1 MEGGDDHGVQLVAA
15 ADGGS
20 GGPGTPQPTAPAD
33 AQAPPTPLP
42 ALHMNDV
49 PLKDLAGRLIR
60 AADFKFQELLKTYVS
75 PDGHF
80 TEASIEGLP
89 SAAGPD
95 RQRQLLQY
103 ALSQRDDFEKL
114 LVLTRFGRKAKD
126 WQQVMNVHGL
136 IDRRTECMARAGHDL
151 RAMISQLR
159 ARVETSAPDVLGA
172 LDILTNKT
180 YTQLPRILKDNLPK
194 KPPARSDTKAIL
206 HELDKLIRRRIELE
220 IIPDAMRANMVIEKG
235 CVTFRV
241 ENRFQLALT
250 LVGHDFSLPW
260 RIVELE
266 FFVQSAD
273 SYKGLFSGLLGHQK
287 YAILQQTQLLIEQV
301 QKRDPRGPGFT
312 EPGEA
317 AAEQSAPASPTA
329 NANVKKD
336 LQPPSHG
343 DTKRHTMSDGAAN
356 EIEGAT
362 PRSKPKKRKTVDI
375 AQAEAME
382 GKKPINRKTPKS
394 STVKEKGKKK
404 GVKKEKQTVA
414 TGESASPAD
423 VPVAAAPGVPD
434 TQTPE
439 PPPPPK
445 PAPPKLHN
453 PYPILYAYEYLNKLL
468 LRVQLEIL
476 TAQAH
481 SLARDRWHKLLKV
494 EELRDL
500 DTVRL
505 TYWSHP
511 IPRPDPRTVPAG
523 FKVPHRYYVMEL
535 AIKTDPPARNRA
547 FGRWAD
553 RRSKGRGYLKHLNK
567 DLVAANL
574 FGDAVRPRTRFDIR
588 CYSVVPDL
596 AGRQTIEPLVNPE
609 TRAPIVLALN
619 PSRLD
624 LGALLTNVTD
634 LQARFLLHRVRNL
647 LVGSEESRGLS
658 AVRLISRVTCSQEQA
673 KCVQRDED
681 SAHQATFR
689 WDREIRENQKPASP
703 PLLPEAVPPKHNAPG
718 SSSQSFRTRDVQLHE
733 WAPSGDPTEAMQCE
747 LAVIL
752 HKDVMASAKVDTW
765 TGRVLLTPPGG
776 ATRGSGSLTPLESV
790 LEQRLNDHPE
800 DAAEIFLYMRY
811 SSFMEQISTWCAQ
824 LGLKASIASPLQ
836 DGEESRATGFPIQNK
851 IFVRVAGFKEA
862 WILIAV
868 AGSEDWDA
876 AAGGGVLAGA
886 PSLATT
892 SAAHAGTAEFRIWLV
907 ETTFESQSVRRY
919 GRARREMNRTIVRA
933 TPIRARDVFALDV
946 AGRYRDAR
954 KVDDL
959 TRWKPPEPVAGW
971 DHLDPCTLAAIER
984 MCRLQ
989 HALNRVAAGLDALHV
1004 QYCYLSPDGSSAL
1017 YAEEIDAA
1025 DRARLAG
1032 KERRICVPEED
1043 LAVAMGKGALVKG
1056 TEDDGDDSK
1065 RATQLPFG
1073 NLYLSVERHQNPGH
1087 DTGDGSFASADLGVG
1102 RPTQVRGIKIHGICP
1117 VKLGIAHG
1125 LLVQRDVATDRWIYK
1140 SSMEAITFNFDGV
1153 GLLDRC
1159 SSIIINELI
1168 AIGAIA
1174 ELAQQVASHR
1184 TRLANIGVTVDP
1196 FDLQSLS
1203 LTYNN
1208 TLRVR
1213 VWAVA
1218 TGRAADG
1225 VAKNGPLHTYCAEM
1239 AYVTPLENTDQVA
1252 SEATVRHQ
1260 IPSEMVTSIQNFW
1273 LQTLNEIRDLPRA
1286 FLILW
1291 HLAPLLR
1298 LVHDLTRKRNASVH
1312 TVAPGGE
1319 STFVTV
1325 KFHTLTHVQLIYGA
1339 QHGVELAMLPTGH
1352 FAFYDST
1359 LLPGRQ
1365 RVGGGAAG
1373 GGLSVN
1379 QLTRPQPPDPAIGLG
1394 PIPLFNGLIKGIGR
1408 AAMGPEFPVG
1418 TSAMPVSFGV
1428 SFHPAMLD
1436 FVVNKMD
1443 THLNNVSLLLWIE
1456 NEAAKRLPIPRN
1468 SHKNTHV
1475 DLPNMC
1481 ATINTDARSVILK
1494 VSATN
1499 SWEVGLSPRAQE
1511 NAVTEDL
1518 LNILA
1523 DLVAEKINNLPFG
1536 TDLRPF
1542 LLFFLDFLSM
1552 PTKVVTNLLC
1562 IARDERRFAN
1572 VPEEGV
1578 VAEWCFAIP
1587 PGAPAYIGPPNA
1599 PGTEFDPTLNR
1610 ISIIFRI
1617 TNLQTSRS
1625 LLVPLRYNYQTDVI
1639 GRWQGNNADDFT
1651 GVQEMNPFMLE
1662 TMQRAYLSDT
1672 FTGLM
1677 AKVMMNYTD
1686 EILRISKLAT
1696 LIRIAVKRCKTAPAG
1711 LDWVLG

>member
-1 MEGGDDHGVQLVAA
+1 MEGGDDHEVRLVAA
-15 ADGGS
+15 ADGAS
-20 GGPGTPQPTAPAD
+20 GGPAAPEPIARP
-33 AQAPPTPLP
+33 APQAPPTPLP
-42 ALHMNDV
+42 VLHMNDV

-60 AADFKFQELLKTYVS
+60 AADFKFQELLKT
-75 PDGHF
+75 
-80 TEASIEGLP
+80 LP

-103 ALSQRDDFEKL
+103 AQSQREDFEKL
-114 LVLTRFGRKAKD
+114 LVLTRFGRKARD

-136 IDRRTECMARAGHDL
+136 IDRQTECMARAGHDL
-151 RAMISQLR
+151 RAMIAQLR
-159 ARVETSAPDVLGA
+159 ARVETSAPDVPGA
-172 LDILTNKT
+172 LDILSNKT
-180 YTQLPRILKDNLPK
+180 YTQLPRILKDALPA
-194 KPPARSDTKAIL
+194 KPPARSETKAIL

-241 ENRFQLALT
+241 ENRFHLALT

-287 YAILQQTQLLIEQV
+287 FAILQQAQVLIEQV
-301 QKRDPRGPGFT
+301 QKRDPRGPGFPERAT
-312 EPGEA
+312 A
-317 AAEQSAPASPTA
+317 HAEQSAPASPVVISHS
-329 NANVKKD
+329 NKD
-336 LQPPSHG
+336 LPAPSHG
-343 DTKRHTMSDGAAN
+343 DAKRQTLSDGAAT
-356 EIEGAT
+356 ETGAGPT
-362 PRSKPKKRKTVDI
+362 RTKPKKRKTGVPPPSDGLD
-375 AQAEAME
+375 
-382 GKKPINRKTPKS
+382 GKKAINGKVPKS
-394 STVKEKGKKK
+394 VTAKEKGKKK
-404 GVKKEKQTVA
+404 GPKKEKESVA
-414 TGESASPAD
+414 TNGFAPQ
-423 VPVAAAPGVPD
+423 VYIPVAAAPDTPKTPAPD
-434 TQTPE
+434 
-439 PPPPPK
+439 PPPPLK
-445 PAPPKLHN
+445 PEPTKLHN
-453 PYPILYAYEYLNKLL
+453 PYPILYVYEYLHKLL
-468 LRVQLEIL
+468 LRVQLQIL

-494 EELRDL
+494 EELRESEA
-500 DTVRL
+500 VRL

-523 FKVPHRYYVMEL
+523 FQVPNRYCVMEL
-535 AIKTDPPARNRA
+535 AIKTDPPAKNRA
-547 FGRWAD
+547 YDRWED
-553 RRSKGRGYLKHLNK
+553 RRSKGRGYLTHLSK

-574 FGDAVRPRTRFDIR
+574 FGDTVRPRTRFDIR

-596 AGRQTIEPLVNPE
+596 AGGRTIEPLVNPE
-609 TRAPIVLALN
+609 TRAPIPLALN

-634 LQARFLLHRVRNL
+634 LQARFVLHRVRNL
-647 LVGSEESRGLS
+647 LVGAEPNRGLS
-658 AVRLISRVTCSQEQA
+658 AVQLLSRVTGA
-673 KCVQRDED
+673 FED
-681 SAHQATFR
+681 ARNVEGDVDPPRQATFR
-689 WDREIRENQKPASP
+689 WNREIRETEKPASP
-703 PLLPEAVPPKHNAPG
+703 PSLSEAKPSGDVATG
-718 SSSQSFRTRDVQLHE
+718 SSSQSFRARDVQLHE
-733 WAPSGDPTEAMQCE
+733 WAPSGDSTEAMQCE
-747 LAVIL
+747 LGVTL
-752 HKDVMASAKVDTW
+752 HKDVLASAKVDTW

-776 ATRGSGSLTPLESV
+776 AVRGSEFTQTPLQSV
-790 LEQRLNDHPE
+790 LEQRLNDRPG
-800 DAAEIFLYMRY
+800 DAAEIFLYLRY
-811 SSFMEQISTWCAQ
+811 SSFMERISTWCEQ
-824 LGLKASIASPLQ
+824 LGLKASIVSPLKN
-836 DGEESRATGFPIQNK
+836 GEEIRATGFPIQHK
-851 IFVRVAGFKEA
+851 VFVRVAGFKEA

-876 AAGGGVLAGA
+876 AAGGGGRAGA

-892 SAAHAGTAEFRIWLV
+892 SAAHAGAAEFRIWLV
-907 ETTFESQSVRRY
+907 ETTFEGQSVRRF
-919 GRARREMNRTIVRA
+919 GRARREMNREIIRA
-933 TPIRARDVFALDV
+933 TPIRVRDVFALDA

-954 KVDDL
+954 KVDDMMPW
-959 TRWKPPEPVAGW
+959 RPPEPATGW
-971 DHLDPCTLAAIER
+971 DHLDATTLAAIER

-989 HALNRVAAGLDALHV
+989 HAHNRVAAGLEALRI
-1004 QYCYLSPDGSSAL
+1004 QYCYLSQNGDTAV
-1017 YAEEIDAA
+1017 YADEAAPA

-1032 KERRICVPEED
+1032 TKPRICVPEED
-1043 LAVAMGKGALVKG
+1043 LAVAMGKLALVNKQ
-1056 TEDDGDDSK
+1056 DDRDGSVCT
-1065 RATQLPFG
+1065 AQLPFG
-1073 NLYLSVERHQNPGH
+1073 NLYVSVERHQLPGH

-1102 RPTQVRGIKIHGICP
+1102 RPTEVQGIRVQGVCP
-1117 VKLGIAHG
+1117 AKLGIAHG
-1125 LLVQRDVATDRWIYK
+1125 LLVQHDVATDRWIYRTD
-1140 SSMEAITFNFDGV
+1140 MEAVTFTFDGGEV
-1153 GLLDRC
+1153 LDRC
-1159 SSIIINELI
+1159 SNIMIDELV

-1184 TRLANIGVTVDP
+1184 TRLAKIGVTVDP

-1203 LTYNN
+1203 LTYNH
-1208 TLRVR
+1208 TLRLR

-1218 TGRAADG
+1218 TGQVADG
-1225 VAKNGPLHTYCAEM
+1225 VVKNGPQHSFCAEM
-1239 AYVTPLENTDQVA
+1239 TCIEPPA
-1252 SEATVRHQ
+1252 SVSQPANGKPHRRQ
-1260 IPSEMVTSIQNFW
+1260 IPSEMVARIQSFW
-1273 LQTLNEIRDLPRA
+1273 VQTLNETRDLPRA
-1286 FLILW
+1286 FLVLW
-1291 HLAPLLR
+1291 HLAPLLH
-1298 LVHDLTRKRNASVH
+1298 LVHALERKRNTAV
-1312 TVAPGGE
+1312 VGGE
-1319 STFVTV
+1319 NIFVTV
-1325 KFHTLTHVQLIYGA
+1325 KFHSLTHVQLVYGA

-1365 RVGGGAAG
+1365 RIGGGVAG
-1373 GGLSVN
+1373 GGLPGN
-1379 QLTRPQPPDPAIGLG
+1379 LHARPQPPDSAAGLG

-1436 FVVNKMD
+1436 YVVTKMD

-1456 NEAAKRLPIPRN
+1456 SEAGKRLPIPQN

-1475 DLPNMC
+1475 DLPNMR
-1481 ATINTDARSVILK
+1481 ATINTDARSVMLK

-1499 SWEVGLSPRAQE
+1499 SWEVGLAPRAPE
-1511 NAVTEDL
+1511 NAVTDEL

-1523 DLVAEKINNLPFG
+1523 DLVAEKINNLPSG

-1542 LLFFLDFLSM
+1542 LLFFLDFLTM

-1578 VAEWCFAIP
+1578 VAEWCFAVP

-1610 ISIIFRI
+1610 ISIIFRV

>member
-1 MEGGDDHGVQLVAA
+1 MEGGDDHEAQLVAA
-15 ADGGS
+15 ADSAGS
-20 GGPGTPQPTAPAD
+20 VPAAPEPIAR
-33 AQAPPTPLP
+33 AAPQAPPTPLP
-42 ALHMNDV
+42 VLLVNDV

-60 AADFKFQELLKTYVS
+60 AADFKFQELLKT
-75 PDGHF
+75 
-80 TEASIEGLP
+80 LP

-103 ALSQRDDFEKL
+103 AQSQREDFEKL

-151 RAMISQLR
+151 RTMVAQLR
-159 ARVETSAPDVLGA
+159 ARIETSAPDVLGA
-172 LDILTNKT
+172 LDILSNKT
-180 YTQLPRILKDNLPK
+180 YTQLPRILKDALPA
-194 KPPARSDTKAIL
+194 KPPARSETKAIL

-220 IIPDAMRANMVIEKG
+220 IIPDAMRANMVIG
-235 CVTFRV
+235 TVSARDRYV
-241 ENRFQLALT
+241 VNRFQLALT

-266 FFVQSAD
+266 FFVQSAE

-287 YAILQQTQLLIEQV
+287 FAILQQAQVLVEQV

-312 EPGEA
+312 ERA
-317 AAEQSAPASPTA
+317 TANAEQSAPASPVAITPS
-329 NANVKKD
+329 KKD
-336 LQPPSHG
+336 LPAPSHG
-343 DTKRHTMSDGAAN
+343 EAKRQTLSDGAAT
-356 EIEGAT
+356 ETGPGPT
-362 PRSKPKKRKTVDI
+362 RMKPKRRKTGVLSASDGL
-375 AQAEAME
+375 E
-382 GKKPINRKTPKS
+382 GKKPINGKVPKPV
-394 STVKEKGKKK
+394 TAKEKGKKK
-404 GVKKEKQTVA
+404 GLKKEKVTVA
-414 TGESASPAD
+414 TDGPAPPVDVTVATASH
-423 VPVAAAPGVPD
+423 
-434 TQTPE
+434 TPE
-439 PPPPPK
+439 TSAPDPPPPPK
-445 PAPPKLHN
+445 PEPPKLHN
-453 PYPILYAYEYLNKLL
+453 PYPILYLYEYLHKLL

-494 EELRDL
+494 EEFREIE
-500 DTVRL
+500 TVRL

-523 FKVPHRYYVMEL
+523 FKVPNRHCVMEL
-535 AIKTDPPARNRA
+535 AIKTDPPAKNRA
-547 FGRWAD
+547 FDRWAD
-553 RRSKGRGYLKHLNK
+553 RRSKGRGYLKHLSK

-596 AGRQTIEPLVNPE
+596 AGGRTIEPLVNPE
-609 TRAPIVLALN
+609 TGAPIALALN

-634 LQARFLLHRVRNL
+634 LQARFVLHRLQNL
-647 LVGSEESRGLS
+647 LVGAEPSRGLS
-658 AVRLISRVTCSQEQA
+658 AVHLLSRVTGAPAEGVA
-673 KCVQRDED
+673 DPPR
-681 SAHQATFR
+681 QATFK
-689 WDREIRENQKPASP
+689 WDGQIPVPPKPASTP
-703 PLLPEAVPPKHNAPG
+703 VPSEAVPLAEDAAG
-718 SSSQSFRTRDVQLHE
+718 SSSQSFRARDVQLHE
-733 WAPSGDPTEAMQCE
+733 WAPSGDSTEAMQCE
-747 LAVIL
+747 LAVSL
-752 HKDVMASAKVDTW
+752 HKDVSASAKVDTW

-776 ATRGSGSLTPLESV
+776 AIRGSGFVQTPLESV
-790 LEQRLNDHPE
+790 LEQRLNDHPG
-800 DAAEIFLYMRY
+800 DAPEIFLYMRY
-811 SSFMEQISTWCAQ
+811 SSFMERISTWCEQ
-824 LGLKASIASPLQ
+824 LGLKASIVSPLKN
-836 DGEESRATGFPIQNK
+836 GEEIRATGFPIQNK

-868 AGSEDWDA
+868 AGSEDWEA
-876 AAGGGVLAGA
+876 AAGSLGRAGA

-892 SAAHAGTAEFRIWLV
+892 SAAHAGAAEFRIWLV
-907 ETTFESQSVRRY
+907 ETTFEGQSVRRF
-919 GRARREMNRTIVRA
+919 GRARREMNREIVRA
-933 TPIRARDVFALDV
+933 TPIRARDVFALDA

-959 TRWKPPEPVAGW
+959 MPWRPPEPAAGW
-971 DHLDPCTLAAIER
+971 DHLDTYTLAAIER

-989 HALNRVAAGLDALHV
+989 HAHNRVAAALEALRI
-1004 QYCYLSPDGSSAL
+1004 QYCYLSPDGNSAL
-1017 YAEEIDAA
+1017 YADEVQPA
-1025 DRARLAG
+1025 DRARLSG
-1032 KERRICVPEED
+1032 TEPRICVPEEE
-1043 LAVAMGKGALVKG
+1043 LAVAMGKLALANNQ
-1056 TEDDGDDSK
+1056 DDRDGSV
-1065 RATQLPFG
+1065 RTAQLPFG
-1073 NLYLSVERHQNPGH
+1073 NLYVSVERHQLPGH

-1102 RPTQVRGIKIHGICP
+1102 RPTEVQGIRVQGICP

-1125 LLVQRDVATDRWIYK
+1125 LLVQHDVATDRWIYK
-1140 SSMEAITFNFDGV
+1140 SAMEAVTFIFDGE

-1159 SSIIINELI
+1159 SNIMIDELV

-1184 TRLANIGVTVDP
+1184 TRLSKIGVAVDP
-1196 FDLQSLS
+1196 FDLQSLY
-1203 LTYNN
+1203 LTYNH

-1218 TGRAADG
+1218 TGQVLADG
-1225 VAKNGPLHTYCAEM
+1225 VGKNGPQHSYCAEM
-1239 AYVTPLENTDQVA
+1239 TCIEPRA
-1252 SEATVRHQ
+1252 SVGQPASGKPERHQ
-1260 IPSEMVTSIQNFW
+1260 IPPEMVARIQSFW
-1273 LQTLNEIRDLPRA
+1273 VQNLNETRDLSRA
-1286 FLILW
+1286 FLVLW

-1298 LVHDLTRKRNASVH
+1298 LVNELERKRNTAV
-1312 TVAPGGE
+1312 VGGE
-1319 STFVTV
+1319 NIFVTV
-1325 KFHTLTHVQLIYGA
+1325 KFHSLTHVQLVYGA

-1365 RVGGGAAG
+1365 RVGGGVAG
-1373 GGLSVN
+1373 GGLPGN
-1379 QLTRPQPPDPAIGLG
+1379 LHARPQPSDPAAGLG

-1436 FVVNKMD
+1436 YVVTKMD

-1456 NEAAKRLPIPRN
+1456 SEAGKRLPIPQN

-1475 DLPNMC
+1475 DLPNMR
-1481 ATINTDARSVILK
+1481 ATINTDARSVMLK

-1499 SWEVGLSPRAQE
+1499 SWEVGLAPRAPE
-1511 NAVTEDL
+1511 NAVTDEL

-1523 DLVAEKINNLPFG
+1523 DLVAEKINNLPSG

-1542 LLFFLDFLSM
+1542 LLFFLDFLTM

-1587 PGAPAYIGPPNA
+1587 PEAPAYIGPPNA

-1610 ISIIFRI
+1610 ISIIFRV

-1639 GRWQGNNADDFT
+1639 GRWQANNADDFT